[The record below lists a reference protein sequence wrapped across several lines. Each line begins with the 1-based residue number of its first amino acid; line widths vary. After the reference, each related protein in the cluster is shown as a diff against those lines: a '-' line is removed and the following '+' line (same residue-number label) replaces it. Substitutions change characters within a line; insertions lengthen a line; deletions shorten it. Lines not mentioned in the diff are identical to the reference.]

1 MRSENSGLVSD
12 DLYAL
17 ASGPDQQV
25 LCYSGCVVNGV
36 RFHTVFRE
44 QFRNTQNS
52 GVVVPGDHDGE
63 DVDFYGQVVDIY
75 TLRYLWGNL
84 VYLLKCD

>member
-1 MRSENSGLVSD
+1 MRNENLDSVSD

-17 ASGPDQQV
+17 ASGPDQWG

-36 RFHTVFRE
+36 RFHTVFHER
-44 QFRNTQNS
+44 FRHTQNS
-52 GVVVPGDHDGE
+52 GVVVLRDHDGE

-75 TLRYLWGNL
+75 ALRFCGGI
-84 VYLLKCD
+84 